1 MIRWAV
7 PALAVAAVGVATIA
21 PHAVA
26 EPALPPKTAEQLL
39 VDLQN
44 HDMTDL
50 SGTVETRADLGL
62 PALPGGD
69 SSDVTALASGTNT
82 VRVWQSGTEK
92 SRVSLLGDNSET
104 TVIRNGADVWQWSS
118 ESKTAKH
125 VAMPDHDAHAKRHA
139 SADSP
144 PAHSAQT
151 PQEAAQEILAHL
163 EPTTAVSVSQTARV
177 AGRPAYELVL
187 DPSTPD
193 TLVAKVAIAVDSE
206 TNTPLRVEV
215 WPVGGEQPAL
225 RVGFTQVSFDAPDD
239 SVFAFTPPSD
249 ATVERF
255 DPKTE
260 HHARGDKPAMP
271 HGTKAERPDPVVVGE
286 GWDRVTVVTL
296 PQKPE
301 GQSAEP
307 RGTEAAESE
316 TATQW
321 QQTMDSLPTVQGS
334 WGSGRVLT
342 SSLFTMVMTD
352 DGRVAVGMV
361 PTERVV
367 AAIPQ

>member
-1 MIRWAV
+1 MMRWAV
-7 PALAVAAVGVATIA
+7 PALAVAAVGLTTIA
-21 PHAVA
+21 PRAVA

-62 PALPGGD
+62 PMLPGGD
-69 SSDVTALASGTNT
+69 SSDVAGLASGTNT
-82 VRVWQSGTEK
+82 VRVWQSGDEK

-104 TVIRNGADVWQWSS
+104 TAIRNGADVWQWSS
-118 ESKTAKH
+118 ESKTARH
-125 VAMPDHDAHAKRHA
+125 AVMPNEAHETHGKRHA
-139 SADSP
+139 PAQ
-144 PAHSAQT
+144 AHSAQT

-187 DPSTPD
+187 DPSSAD

-206 TNTPLRVEV
+206 TDIPLRVEV
-215 WPVGGEQPAL
+215 WPVGEEQPAL
-225 RVGFTQVSFDAPDD
+225 RVGFTQVVFDTPDD

-249 ATVERF
+249 ATVERL
-255 DPKTE
+255 DPETG
-260 HHARGDKPAMP
+260 HHDRGDKPARP
-271 HGTKAERPDPVVVGE
+271 HATKADRPDPVVVGE
-286 GWDRVTVVTL
+286 GWDQVTVVTL
-296 PQKPE
+296 PQKSE
-301 GQSAEP
+301 GQPAER
-307 RGTEAAESE
+307 RGAEAAESA
-316 TATQW
+316 TATEW
-321 QQTMDSLPTVQGS
+321 QQIMDSLPTVQGS